1 MFAEEINKIDPGFY
15 QRLNDSKY
23 FLEDKKEHQ
32 PYAIF
37 ADTGYTDK
45 EYYDEYP
52 TIFHL
57 RKALLNIENDKKKYD
72 VRLVYLA
79 ILNMFKHRGHFLN
92 ANLDDKSGGNLKEYI
107 EMLHQSMV
115 NILNINLKNVEIEK
129 IEKILKSTQYS
140 NSERLENLLELY
152 ELSKNKNK
160 IETEIFKFICG
171 LKGTISKIYVEDK
184 FEDEFAKMTLSFRDS
199 NFDEKIIEIEDNLD
213 DDKYDMFLLIKQ
225 IHDWSVLANIM
236 NGEEYLS
243 VARVKLYDKHKKDLE
258 VLKKYYK
265 QNSMEEYNKMF
276 RQMNDGNYSAYVGS
290 VIYKDNSVRRG
301 CKSKKEDFYKNILN
315 TIKSWEDCE
324 AKEYITS
331 EIDKGNFLP
340 KQITASNGVI
350 PNQVHKKE
358 LKKILKNASEYLN
371 FLNEKDESGYTIS
384 EKIVKLF
391 EFQIPYYVG
400 PIAYNIGNDES
411 KHRHNMWSVR
421 KEKGAIYPWNFEQKI
436 DIKKSSEK
444 FIRNLINHCTYLNDE
459 EVLPK
464 NSLLYEKFM
473 VLNELNKL
481 KINGEKISVELKQN
495 IFNDLFKKGKKVTK
509 KGLIKYL
516 KEQGEIDNCEEVEIS
531 GIDGDFTNKLSN
543 YKKFADIFGVQSLTY
558 EQTDIAENIIR
569 YSTIYGDSRKF
580 LEERIREEYSNV
592 LDEKQIKRILGM
604 KFKDWGRLSKELLEL
619 SGVDKETG
627 EIASVIS
634 RMWNDNYNLMEL
646 IATERFSYAYEIE
659 QRSKKLEKTIS
670 TIEYEDLDE
679 LYIST
684 PVKRMVWQTILVLK
698 ELEEVLG
705 CPPKR
710 IFVEMA
716 RDVNAPKDR
725 KDSRKK
731 KLLELYK
738 NCKKEEGDWS
748 KELNARDESEFKSK
762 KLYLYY
768 MQKGRCMYSGKP
780 IDLKNLLNDNL
791 YDIDH
796 IYPRHFVKDDSIEN
810 NLVLVEKNFNA
821 HKSDNYPIE
830 NEIRQKM
837 HSMWKMLRDGNF
849 ITEEKYSRLIRKEE
863 FTDDEKAKFIS
874 RQIVETRQGTKV
886 ITDLFE
892 QTFPESDIV
901 YVKAGNV
908 SEFRHKFKLIKCR
921 NVNDFHHANDAYLNI
936 VVGNVYYT
944 KFTKSALNFIK
955 DYKKNPEKNKYH
967 MDHMFQYPVSRGGV
981 DAWITKGAES
991 ISMVRKMMA
1000 KNTPMVTRM
1009 NYEKHSGQKGGIS
1022 DQNICSAKIAKK
1034 NVYLPI
1040 KMGDEKLKNVEK
1052 YGGYGSLT
1060 AKYFFLVEHTIKKK
1074 RIRTIEAYPMYLDAL
1089 NKENKLLNYCVQ
1101 VLEYDE
1107 PKIIMEK
1114 IKVKSLF
1121 KINGYYYYLNAKS
1134 VNRIIWGN
1142 ATQLFLENDI
1152 NEYVRKISKN
1162 IECIDINS
1170 ENNIKV
1176 YDIFIEKYS
1185 NKLFSNR
1192 LGNLKEAIIQN
1203 RNKFIEL
1210 KINEQINVILELVR
1224 YSQDGVYS
1232 INLSQLGLSS
1242 TYAINRTS
1250 KEISKMKECKLI
1262 NQSVTGLYEN
1272 EIDLLTV

>member
-1 MFAEEINKIDPGFY
+1 M
-15 QRLNDSKY
+15 
-23 FLEDKKEHQ
+23 
-32 PYAIF
+32 
-37 ADTGYTDK
+37 
-45 EYYDEYP
+45 
-52 TIFHL
+52 

-738 NCKKEEGDWS
+738 NCKKEERDWS
-748 KELNARDESEFKSK
+748 KELNAREESEFKSK

-830 NEIRQKM
+830 NEIRKKM